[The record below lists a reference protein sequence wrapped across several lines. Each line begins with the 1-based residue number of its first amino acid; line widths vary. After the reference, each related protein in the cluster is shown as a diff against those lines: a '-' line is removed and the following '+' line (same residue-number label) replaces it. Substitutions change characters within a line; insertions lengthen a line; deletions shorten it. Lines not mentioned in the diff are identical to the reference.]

1 MFPHQK
7 LDWLLGRLE
16 ADVRDKADDPAV
28 RLEYA
33 RALISKGLFHGGGE
47 QFCSLALRQVQRVLK
62 EDALNGEALIL
73 AGLAL
78 IGMNR
83 PEGARS
89 YLDEAFKRV
98 PERPDLHLA
107 LGVLHRF
114 DGDRHRAIGHLEQ
127 ACRLA
132 PDSWEAHF
140 HLGRTL
146 FERAREL
153 SHPQRLLERAQYHLV
168 NALKGS
174 MNRDLEAVAVRDLG
188 NTCLLTGRYREAE
201 KLFNRLREHPR
212 MRAKARFHLG
222 CVAYGLGKYKNAI
235 HHLRSFLADNENDA
249 RAHATMAQ
257 AYLQLGELARAREA
271 CNKALLLDPDNLE
284 ARYTL
289 GCTVIEEGDPQEAMR
304 IFRVNL
310 RESPD
315 HLPSYL
321 ELVRT
326 RRRGGDVRW
335 LSQALHSEV
344 GDFDRLEAILDGPD
358 PRTATRE
365 RIAVLLDELRSVGP
379 SSVGTILG
387 AVGRTRTESIRFQ
400 LFDSAVSLAASQA
413 ADDVALK
420 LRDPGRHFSRELG
433 SQAYTTAM
441 LLPEPVLTR
450 GLAIGEEDLKREA
463 VNRHGPAIDVGR
475 HRQNV
480 ERTRQEARAYQA
492 LLLLAIARR
501 RSRAGRHLLQRW
513 AETADPEMATV
524 ARIGLAAFGDP
535 AAVIALREAAT
546 KAGVAAQ
553 AEQALGRLAP
563 PRDTAAPRTVQSGEA
578 AHCTACGRTASD
590 AHHLMAGGK
599 AVICDQCVV
608 TIGRSRAD
616 MRATDDA
623 RCSVCQRGAF
633 EARGLY
639 TYNGI
644 EICNHCLELSLGLL
658 EREEVDRFLAA
669 W

>member
-16 ADVRDKADDPAV
+16 ASVREQADDPAV

-47 QFCSLALRQVQRVLK
+47 QFCSMALRQVQRVLK

-98 PERPDLHLA
+98 PERADLHLA

-127 ACRLA
+127 ACRLDTKA
-132 PDSWEAHF
+132 WEAHF

-153 SHPQRLLERAQYHLV
+153 NHPRRLLERAQFHLV
-168 NALKGS
+168 KALDS
-174 MNRDLEAVAVRDLG
+174 QINRDLEAVAVRDLG
-188 NTCLLTGRYREAE
+188 NTCLLTGRYAEAE

-212 MRAKARFHLG
+212 MATKARFHLG

-235 HHLRSFLADNENDA
+235 HHLRSYLSDNPNDG

-271 CNKALLLDPDNLE
+271 CNKALLLDPNNLE

-289 GCTVIEEGDPQEAMR
+289 GCTVLEEGDPQEAMR
-304 IFRVNL
+304 TFRVNL

-315 HLPSYL
+315 HLPSSL

-335 LSQALHSEV
+335 LGQALHSEV
-344 GDFDRLEAILDGPD
+344 GDYDRLRPPVDGAD
-358 PRTATRE
+358 PRSATRS

-379 SSVGTILG
+379 SSVGTMLE
-387 AVGRTRTESIRFQ
+387 AVGRTRTEAIRFQ
-400 LFDSAVSLAASQA
+400 LFEAAVGLAASQA

-420 LRDPGRHFSRELG
+420 LRDPGRHFGQKLG
-433 SQAYTTAM
+433 RQAHTTAM

-463 VNRHGPAIDVGR
+463 VNRHGPAIDVAR

-480 ERTRQEARAYQA
+480 EATRQEARAYQA

-501 RSRAGRHLLQRW
+501 RSRAGRNLLERW

-524 ARIGLAAFGDP
+524 ARIGLAVFGDP
-535 AAVIALREAAT
+535 KSVAVLREAAR
-546 KAGVAAQ
+546 KAGVGKQ
-553 AEQALGRLAP
+553 AEAALARLAP
-563 PRDTAAPRTVQSGEA
+563 PRDTAAPRTLTGGDA
-578 AHCTACGRTASD
+578 AHCTACGRTATD
-590 AHHLMAGGK
+590 ANHLMAGGK

-608 TIGRSRAD
+608 AIGRNRASL
-616 MRATDDA
+616 RAPDDA
-623 RCSVCQRGAF
+623 RCSVCQRSAF
-633 EARGLY
+633 EARGLFH
-639 TYNGI
+639 YNGV

>member
-33 RALISKGLFHGGGE
+33 RALISKGIFHGGGE

-73 AGLAL
+73 AGMAL

-107 LGVLHRF
+107 LGILHRF
-114 DGDRHRAIGHLEQ
+114 EGDRHRSIGHLEQ

-132 PDSWEAHF
+132 AEAWEAHF

-146 FERAREL
+146 FERARQL
-153 SHPQRLLERAQYHLV
+153 GHPRRLLERAQFHLV
-168 NALKGS
+168 KALAGG

-188 NTCLLTGRYREAE
+188 NTCLLTGRFTEAE

-212 MRAKARFHLG
+212 MRTRARYHLG

-235 HHLRSFLADNENDA
+235 HHLRSYLADNEQDA

-257 AYLQLGELARAREA
+257 AYLQLDEFSRARES

-289 GCTVIEEGDPQEAMR
+289 GCTVLEEGDPQEAMR

-310 RESPD
+310 KDSPD

-335 LSQALHSEV
+335 LGQALNSEV
-344 GDFDRLEAILDGPD
+344 GDYDRLPPIGERGD

-365 RIAVLLDELRSVGP
+365 RVDVLLAELESVGP
-379 SSVGTILG
+379 SSVGTILS
-387 AVGRTRTESIRFQ
+387 AVDRTRTETVRFQ
-400 LFDSAVSLAASQA
+400 LWEAAVGLAGSQA

-420 LRDPGRHFSRELG
+420 LRDPGRHFGMGLG
-433 SQAYTTAM
+433 RQAHTTAM
-441 LLPEPVLTR
+441 ILPEPVLTR

-463 VNRHGPAIDVGR
+463 VNRYGPAIDVTR

-480 ERTRQEARAYQA
+480 EKARQDARAYQA

-535 AAVIALREAAT
+535 DAVVALRKAAAA
-546 KAGVAAQ
+546 AGVSPQ
-553 AEQALGRLAP
+553 AEQLLAHLAP
-563 PRDTAAPRTVQSGEA
+563 PAETQGAQRASRGDA
-578 AHCTACGRTASD
+578 AHCTACGRKSGD

-599 AVICDQCVV
+599 AMLCDHCVV
-608 TIGRSRAD
+608 HIGRNRASL
-616 MRATDDA
+616 RAPDDA
-623 RCSVCQRGAF
+623 RCKVCHRGAF
-633 EARGLY
+633 EARGVY
-639 TYNGI
+639 AYNGV
-644 EICNHCLELSLGLL
+644 EVCNHCLELSLGLL